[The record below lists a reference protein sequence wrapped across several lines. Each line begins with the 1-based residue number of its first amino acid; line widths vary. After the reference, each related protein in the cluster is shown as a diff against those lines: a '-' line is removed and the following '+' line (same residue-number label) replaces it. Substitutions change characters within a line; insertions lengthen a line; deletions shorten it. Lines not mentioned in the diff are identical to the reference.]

1 MTCEIRNKREQNNI
15 MGAVAERPKRRKAAS
30 EPLEKEAVKLVGTPR
45 ISTLAESDLLP
56 AAQLM
61 ARTVDSVRAGAGMPP
76 LGMSFKTTPPL
87 MQHIFEQDPDLSW
100 GAYDQDKLVGFAIS
114 HMRDRQ
120 WHSAYL
126 FVDPDYQDKGLGAS
140 LVKTG
145 LTEAEKRE
153 AYITSTCTFTYNP
166 KAIALYTRLGMF
178 PRKNLMLMEGP
189 HCRDM
194 ECPPA
199 PEGIAPKVIA
209 STALL
214 ADLNHMDREIRGIN
228 RSVDHCY
235 WLADDSYTGYVFEA
249 GGNLVGYAYI
259 SQQGFIAPVLA
270 VRDTYL
276 PDIITHCL
284 RLLKENYNVAPKLWL
299 NGKNFA
305 SLQLL
310 LNHGFQIKEIGM
322 LMTNRMFCDMRR
334 YLPSS
339 LAVF

>member
-1 MTCEIRNKREQNNI
+1 
-15 MGAVAERPKRRKAAS
+15 MGAVAERPKRRKTTA
-30 EPLEKEAVKLVGTPR
+30 EPKAKTPAKSSGTPPR
-45 ISTLAESDLLP
+45 ITTLAESDLLG
-56 AAQLM
+56 AAKLM
-61 ARTVDSVRAGAGMPP
+61 ARTVDSVRADAGMAP
-76 LGMSFKTTPPL
+76 LGLAFKTTPPL
-87 MQHIFEQDPDLSW
+87 MQHIYEQDPDLSW
-100 GAYDQDKLVGFAIS
+100 GAYDGDNLVGFAIS

-126 FVDPDYQDKGLGAS
+126 FVDPDYQNKGLGAE

-145 LTEAEKRE
+145 LAAAEKRE

-189 HCRDM
+189 HCKDM
-194 ECPPA
+194 VCPP
-199 PEGIAPKVIA
+199 PSESITPKVIA

-235 WLADDSYTGYVFEA
+235 WLADDAYTGYVFES
-249 GGNLVGYAYI
+249 GGNLIGYAYI

-270 VRDTYL
+270 VRDTFL
-276 PDIITHCL
+276 PDIIAHCM
-284 RLLKENYNVAPKLWL
+284 RLLKDNYDVAPKMWL
-299 NGKNFA
+299 NGKNFS

>member
-1 MTCEIRNKREQNNI
+1 MS
-15 MGAVAERPKRRKAAS
+15 AVAEKPKRRKTSAEPKVKSPAKSTAA
-30 EPLEKEAVKLVGTPR
+30 PR
-45 ISTLAESDLLP
+45 ITTLAEGDLLG
-56 AAQLM
+56 AAKLM
-61 ARTVDSVRAGAGMPP
+61 ARTVDFVRTDAGMQP
-76 LGMSFKTTPPL
+76 LGMAFKTTPPL
-87 MQHIFEQDPDLSW
+87 MQHIYEQDPDLSW
-100 GAYDQDKLVGFAIS
+100 GAYDEDKLVGFAIS

-126 FVDPDYQDKGLGAS
+126 FVDPDYQNKGLGAS

-145 LTEAEKRE
+145 LSAAEKRE
-153 AYITSTCTFTYNP
+153 AYITSTCTFTYNR
-166 KAIALYTRLGMF
+166 KAIALYTRMGMF

-189 HCRDM
+189 HCKEM
-194 ECPPA
+194 ACPPL
-199 PEGIAPKVIA
+199 PEGITPKVIS

-235 WLADDSYTGYVFEA
+235 WLADEAYTGYVFEA
-249 GGNLVGYAYI
+249 GGILVGYAYI

-270 VRDTYL
+270 VRDTFL
-276 PDIITHCL
+276 PDIITHCMH
-284 RLLKENYNVAPKLWL
+284 LLKDNYDVAPKMWL
-299 NGKNFA
+299 TGKNFA

>member
-1 MTCEIRNKREQNNI
+1 
-15 MGAVAERPKRRKAAS
+15 MGPVAEKTRRRKTAAEPRPKPQKAPRGS
-30 EPLEKEAVKLVGTPR
+30 GTPR
-45 ISTLAESDLLP
+45 ITALAESDLLT

-61 ARTVDSVRAGAGMPP
+61 ARTVDFVRGEAGMPP

-87 MQHIFEQDPDLSW
+87 LQHIFEQEPDLSW
-100 GAYDQDKLVGFAIS
+100 GAYDGDELVGFAVS

-126 FVDPDYQDKGLGAS
+126 FVDPDYQNKGLGTQ
-140 LVKTG
+140 LMRTG
-145 LTEAEKRE
+145 LAEAEKRE

-189 HCRDM
+189 HCKDM
-194 ECPPA
+194 PCPP
-199 PEGIAPKVIA
+199 PPDTVTPKIIA
-209 STALL
+209 STNLL

-276 PDIITHCL
+276 PDIIAHCM
-284 RLLKENYNVAPKLWL
+284 RLLKDSYDVAPKLWL
-299 NGKNFA
+299 NGKNFT

-310 LNHGFQIKEIGM
+310 LNHNFRIKEIGL

>member
-1 MTCEIRNKREQNNI
+1 
-15 MGAVAERPKRRKAAS
+15 MGAVAERPKRRKTTA
-30 EPLEKEAVKLVGTPR
+30 EPKAKAPAKSSGTPPR
-45 ISTLAESDLLP
+45 ITTLAESDLLG
-56 AAQLM
+56 AAKLM
-61 ARTVDSVRAGAGMPP
+61 ARTVDSVRADAGMAP
-76 LGMSFKTTPPL
+76 LGLSFKTTPPL
-87 MQHIFEQDPDLSW
+87 MQHIYEQDPDLSW
-100 GAYDQDKLVGFAIS
+100 GAYDGDDLVGFAIS

-126 FVDPDYQDKGLGAS
+126 FVDPDYQNKGLGAE

-145 LTEAEKRE
+145 LKEAEKRE

-189 HCRDM
+189 HCKEM
-194 ECPPA
+194 VCPPA
-199 PEGIAPKVIA
+199 SDNITPKIIA

-235 WLADDSYTGYVFEA
+235 WLADDAYTGYVFES
-249 GGNLVGYAYI
+249 GGSLVGYAYI

-270 VRDTYL
+270 VRDTFL
-276 PDIITHCL
+276 PDIIAHCMQ
-284 RLLKENYNVAPKLWL
+284 LLKDNYDVAPKMWL

-305 SLQLL
+305 TLQLL

>member
-1 MTCEIRNKREQNNI
+1 
-15 MGAVAERPKRRKAAS
+15 MGTVAEKTKRRKTSGEPRAKSPVKAA
-30 EPLEKEAVKLVGTPR
+30 GTPR
-45 ISTLAESDLLP
+45 ITTLSESDLLD
-56 AAQLM
+56 AAKLM
-61 ARTVDSVRAGAGMPP
+61 ARTVDYVRSGAGMTP

-87 MQHIFEQDPDLSW
+87 MQHIYEQDPDLSW
-100 GAYDQDKLVGFAIS
+100 GAYDDDKLVGFAVS

-126 FVDPDYQDKGLGAS
+126 FVDPDYQDKGLGAA

-145 LTEAEKRE
+145 LAEAEKRE

-189 HCRDM
+189 QCKEM
-194 ECPPA
+194 SCPPA
-199 PEGIAPKVIA
+199 SDSMTPRIIS

-214 ADLNHMDREIRGIN
+214 SDLNHMDREIRGIN
-228 RSVDHCY
+228 RAVDHCY
-235 WLADDSYTGYVFEA
+235 WLADDSYTGYVFES
-249 GGNLVGYAYI
+249 GGGLVGYAYI

-270 VRDTYL
+270 VRDTFL
-276 PDIITHCL
+276 PDILAHCL
-284 RLLKENYNVAPKLWL
+284 RLLQDNYDVAPTMWL
-299 NGKNFA
+299 NGKNFM

-310 LNHGFQIKEIGM
+310 LNHGFRIKEIAL

>member
-1 MTCEIRNKREQNNI
+1 
-15 MGAVAERPKRRKAAS
+15 MGVVAEKPKRRKTAVEPKPKASAKSSAA
-30 EPLEKEAVKLVGTPR
+30 PR
-45 ISTLAESDLLP
+45 ITTLAEGDLL
-56 AAQLM
+56 ASAKLM
-61 ARTVDSVRAGAGMPP
+61 ARTVDSVRSDAGMAP
-76 LGMSFKTTPPL
+76 LGLSFKATPPL
-87 MQHIFEQDPDLSW
+87 MQHIYEQDPDLSW
-100 GAYDQDKLVGFAIS
+100 GAYDGDQLVGFAIS

-126 FVDPDYQDKGLGAS
+126 FVDPDYQNKGLGAE

-145 LTEAEKRE
+145 LAAAEKRE

-189 HCRDM
+189 NCKDM
-194 ECPPA
+194 VCPPLS
-199 PEGIAPKVIA
+199 ENITPKVIA

-235 WLADDSYTGYVFEA
+235 WLADDAYTGYVFES

-270 VRDTYL
+270 VRDTFL
-276 PDIITHCL
+276 PDIIAHCMQ
-284 RLLKENYNVAPKLWL
+284 LLKDNYDVAPKMWL
-299 NGKNFA
+299 NGKNFS

-310 LNHGFQIKEIGM
+310 LNHRFQIKEIGM

>member
-1 MTCEIRNKREQNNI
+1 
-15 MGAVAERPKRRKAAS
+15 MGAVAEKPKRRKSAAESKPKAAAS
-30 EPLEKEAVKLVGTPR
+30 TVGTPR
-45 ISTLAESDLLP
+45 ITNLAETDLLD
-56 AAQLM
+56 AAKLM
-61 ARTVDSVRAGAGMPP
+61 ARTVDYVRSEAGMDP
-76 LGMSFKTTPPL
+76 LGLSFKTTPPL
-87 MQHIFEQDPDLSW
+87 MQHIYEQEPDLSW
-100 GAYDQDKLVGFAIS
+100 GAYDSDKLVGFAIS

-126 FVDPDYQDKGLGAS
+126 FVDPDYQNKGLGAA

-145 LTEAEKRE
+145 LAEAEKRE

-189 HCRDM
+189 HCKDM
-194 ECPPA
+194 ACPP
-199 PEGIAPKVIA
+199 PNESIIPKVIS

-235 WLADDSYTGYVFEA
+235 WLADDAYTGYVFES
-249 GGNLVGYAYI
+249 GNNLVGYAYI

-270 VRDTYL
+270 VRDTFL
-276 PDIITHCL
+276 PDIIAHCM
-284 RLLKENYNVAPKLWL
+284 RLLKDNYDVAPKMWL

-310 LNHGFQIKEIGM
+310 LNHGFQIKEIGL

>member
-1 MTCEIRNKREQNNI
+1 
-15 MGAVAERPKRRKAAS
+15 MGAVAEKPKRRKATP
-30 EPLEKEAVKLVGTPR
+30 EPKEKAPDKLTGTPR
-45 ISTLAESDLLP
+45 ITTLAEADLLE
-56 AAQLM
+56 AAKLM
-61 ARTVDSVRAGAGMPP
+61 ARTVDFVRGEGGMPP

-87 MQHIFEQDPDLSW
+87 MQHIYEQDPDLSW
-100 GAYDQDKLVGFAIS
+100 GAYADDQLVGFAIS

-126 FVDPDYQDKGLGAS
+126 FVDPDYQNKGLGAE

-145 LTEAEKRE
+145 LAEAEKRE

-189 HCRDM
+189 HCKDM
-194 ECPPA
+194 TCPP
-199 PEGIAPKVIA
+199 PNDSITPKVIA

-235 WLADDSYTGYVFEA
+235 WLADDAYTGYVFES

-270 VRDTYL
+270 VRDTFL
-276 PDIITHCL
+276 PDIIAHCM
-284 RLLKENYNVAPKLWL
+284 RLLKDNYDVAPKMWL

-310 LNHGFQIKEIGM
+310 LNHGFQIKEIGL